1 MSGRQLLWTLILC
14 MLRTPRQAVADRGID
29 GVDACPISS
38 PDLERSQALIQQARR
53 LHSSLSGNRRDSK
66 NVSEGVSEV
75 EASLISCISK
85 ALINVPPC
93 ARLYL
98 LGDAFRREGDILR
111 AVRMLKAARH
121 AAPNFP
127 APLAQLNRLFARRQ
141 AIGTWTG
148 AGDFENDLPKLS
160 TSPRKGVIVY
170 LVSTREEDVSDLS
183 HSLRLLHLNFFHVHS
198 RCYDVI
204 IFHDGLTQR
213 QREYLLSGS
222 EGLLLGS
229 NLSCPLIF
237 HAVDLRDIPAGAAEH
252 ALRAVR
258 DAQHP
263 NETHSRTQTRTQGGG
278 SHGTSKFSERGE
290 YGGLGGY
297 RYMCR
302 FECILVLFI
311 YYT

>member
-1 MSGRQLLWTLILC
+1 MSDRGPDRGVKMSTRQLLWTLMLC
-14 MLRTPRQAVADRGID
+14 MLGSVQQHPQQQAVADRGID

-38 PDLERSQALIQQARR
+38 PDLERSQALIQQARH

-66 NVSEGVSEV
+66 NVPENVSEV
-75 EASLISCISK
+75 EVSLISCISK

-93 ARLYL
+93 ARSYL

-121 AAPNFP
+121 AAPNFS
-127 APLAQLNRLFARRQ
+127 APLAQLNKIFARRQ

-148 AGDFENDLPKLS
+148 AGDFDDDLPKLS

-183 HSLRLLHLNFFHVHS
+183 HSLRLLHLNFFHVYS

-213 QREYLLSGS
+213 QREYLLWGS
-222 EGLLLGS
+222 EGHTHTHTHNTHTHTSLGVQPV
-229 NLSCPLIF
+229 LP
-237 HAVDLRDIPAGAAEH
+237 
-252 ALRAVR
+252 
-258 DAQHP
+258 
-263 NETHSRTQTRTQGGG
+263 
-278 SHGTSKFSERGE
+278 SHLPR
-290 YGGLGGY
+290 
-297 RYMCR
+297 R
-302 FECILVLFI
+302 
-311 YYT
+311 

>member
-1 MSGRQLLWTLILC
+1 MSTRQLLWTLMLC
-14 MLRTPRQAVADRGID
+14 MLGSVQQHPQQQAVADRGID

-38 PDLERSQALIQQARR
+38 PDLERSQALIQQARH

-66 NVSEGVSEV
+66 NVPENVSEV
-75 EASLISCISK
+75 EVSLISCISK

-93 ARLYL
+93 ARSYL

-121 AAPNFP
+121 AAPNFS
-127 APLAQLNRLFARRQ
+127 APLAQLNKIFARRQ

-148 AGDFENDLPKLS
+148 AGDFDDDLPKLS

-183 HSLRLLHLNFFHVHS
+183 HSLRLLHLNFFHVYS

-213 QREYLLSGS
+213 QREYLLWGS
-222 EGLLLGS
+222 EGHTHTHTQHTHTHTSLGVQPV
-229 NLSCPLIF
+229 LP
-237 HAVDLRDIPAGAAEH
+237 
-252 ALRAVR
+252 
-258 DAQHP
+258 
-263 NETHSRTQTRTQGGG
+263 
-278 SHGTSKFSERGE
+278 SHLPR
-290 YGGLGGY
+290 
-297 RYMCR
+297 R
-302 FECILVLFI
+302 
-311 YYT
+311 